1 MGDGLEEVG
10 LGDDAII
17 AARAVAAAV
26 DVARIVEEEA
36 ARGALTKPDTSPVTV
51 ADFAV
56 QAVVAARL
64 SRERPDIPLIA
75 EEDASSL
82 RTPGAAGLAAR
93 VVDLVS
99 AHAMN
104 VQPDRVLAW
113 IDRGGAA
120 PEGRFWTLDP
130 IDGTKGLL
138 RGGQYAIALALIV
151 DGRVEVGV
159 LACPRLTMSPAEGQ
173 GQPGGMAVAARGR
186 GTWWTPPGGGDVVR
200 MSVSATAEPS
210 RARVLHSWES
220 AHTDMARCRSVL
232 AVLGVRPAPIP
243 MDSQAKHVV
252 LAAGAADV
260 LLRAPTRPGVHE
272 AIWDHAAGCL
282 IVEEAGGKVTD
293 LQGRRLDF
301 SAGRS
306 LTRNEGLLAS
316 NGRLHDAFLGALG
329 GARVG

>member
-1 MGDGLEEVG
+1 MGGGLESLG

-36 ARGALTKPDTSPVTV
+36 AHGALTKLDTSPVTV

-64 SRERPDIPLIA
+64 SRQRPDIPVIA

-82 RTPGAAGLAAR
+82 RAPGAAGLASR
-93 VVDLVS
+93 VAEVVS
-99 AHAMN
+99 AHDRN
-104 VQPDRVLAW
+104 VDPDRVLEW

-120 PEGRFWTLDP
+120 PEGTFWTLDP

-138 RGGQYAIALALIV
+138 RGGQYAIALALVV

-159 LACPRLTMSPAEGQ
+159 LACPRLTMGPAGRQ

-186 GTWWTPPGGGDVVR
+186 GAWWTSPSGGDVVR
-200 MSVSATAEPS
+200 MSVSTLVKAAD
-210 RARVLHSWES
+210 ARVLHSYES
-220 AHTDMARCRSVL
+220 AHTDLARCRSVL
-232 AVLGVRPAPIP
+232 AALEVRPAPIP

-282 IVEEAGGKVTD
+282 VVEEAGGRVTD

-301 SAGRS
+301 STGRTLS
-306 LTRNEGLLAS
+306 RNDGLLAS
-316 NGRLHDAFLGALG
+316 NARLHDAFLRALG
-329 GARVG
+329 GARLG